1 MKYIYKV
8 LTQEDWDKSSSVGSI
23 NTDLDRKDGFIHFS
37 SSKQL
42 ALTIRSYFDEY
53 KIIVLLQIK
62 LVALKDRLIF
72 EKSESEERKGEFP
85 HLYGKLLIEDV
96 CKKWELERNAFELP
110 IEVLK
115 ESENVI

>member
-1 MKYIYKV
+1 MCIRDRDKIV
-8 LTQEDWDKSSSVGSI
+8 FEESDSEDRGGK
-23 NTDLDRKDGFIHFS
+23 
-37 SSKQL
+37 
-42 ALTIRSYFDEY
+42 
-53 KIIVLLQIK
+53 
-62 LVALKDRLIF
+62 
-72 EKSESEERKGEFP
+72 FP